1 MQPLQNVMTLRVRG
15 MAGCHNLGREV
26 PQRKVSQKKK
36 RSREGQVPERR
47 LLCEVSDDC
56 QAVLK
61 TLLDREVRGRLITI
75 LRGKDEM
82 LYRALCGPWSWVS
95 RSEMCEPKVLEDGRG
110 WRCPGQFHPQVT
122 SSIIGDRINE
132 KCVKNIPL
140 PLQLVSSWRKE

>member
-15 MAGCHNLGREV
+15 MAGCHNLEREV

-36 RSREGQVPERR
+36 RSREDKVSERR

-61 TLLDREVRGRLITI
+61 TLLDREVRGRLITM
-75 LRGKDEM
+75 LRGKDKM

-95 RSEMCEPKVLEDGRG
+95 SSEMCEPRMLEDGRG
-110 WRCPGQFHPQVT
+110 
-122 SSIIGDRINE
+122 
-132 KCVKNIPL
+132 
-140 PLQLVSSWRKE
+140 